1 MPSAQAPPGD
11 VPVRRRDVK
20 TSFYLDP
27 DLLRAAKVCAAADG
41 VLLRTVLVRALTD
54 YLARRVA
61 SGASPVGRHR
71 ESRAGRAA

>member
-1 MPSAQAPPGD
+1 
-11 VPVRRRDVK
+11 VCRRDVK

-54 YLARRVA
+54 YLVRRA
-61 SGASPVGRHR
+61 
-71 ESRAGRAA
+71 ERAA